1 MNGVG
6 NVGASLW
13 SGEDRPAKSK
23 TDFSAAWTEF
33 SASTDAAD
41 LPVSG
46 LDGAGQPPVR
56 SSMLVALQDVRLN
69 KPSAADDQP
78 ENTENAAETAGIFAT
93 ADEEES
99 RKTILAEIKEKGLAE
114 WAHEQWLER
123 IREKARQTALAD
135 LGLTGDDVAAMAPDM
150 QARIEQMIKE
160 VVEEAVRQ
168 ATEKA
173 AGGNGEKRSGQAM
186 VVNPIITGG

>member
-1 MNGVG
+1 MDSVG

-13 SGEDRPAKSK
+13 SGEDRLAKSK
-23 TDFSAAWTEF
+23 TDFSTAWAEF
-33 SASTDAAD
+33 SAGTDVTD
-41 LPVSG
+41 LSASG
-46 LDGAGQPPVR
+46 LDGSGQPPVR

-78 ENTENAAETAGIFAT
+78 ENTEDAAETAGIFAT

-99 RKTILAEIKEKGLAE
+99 RKTILDEIKEKGLAE

-135 LGLTGDDVAAMAPDM
+135 LGLTEDDVAAMAPDM
-150 QARIEQMIKE
+150 QARIERMIKE

-173 AGGNGEKRSGQAM
+173 TGGNGEKRSDQAM
-186 VVNPIITGG
+186 VLNPIITGG